1 MASFRTRL
9 TTLGGKSTRRDHI
22 IRSHRLASWQMSAPE
37 EYETGA
43 GLGYRSARE
52 PYPGMRTPGQAG
64 SVRASRPRP
73 PAPRQPRWGSLPAR
87 RGIVVMLSATAIGA
101 VMSLVAGSAPGAVLG
116 VLLTV
121 GSVAAAIGVNVRL
134 GFLLIPVPAPAYVV
148 AATVVGLFHDRGV
161 DISRTAL
168 VVSATQWFAD
178 GFLWMAAATI
188 AVIAI
193 TSARSLARR
202 HEHAGYRR

>member
-1 MASFRTRL
+1 
-9 TTLGGKSTRRDHI
+9 
-22 IRSHRLASWQMSAPE
+22 
-37 EYETGA
+37 
-43 GLGYRSARE
+43 
-52 PYPGMRTPGQAG
+52 
-64 SVRASRPRP
+64 
-73 PAPRQPRWGSLPAR
+73 
-87 RGIVVMLSATAIGA
+87 MLSATAIGA